1 MRDEILFIAPR
12 PAADGRNA
20 FEYVVTFKSGRVD
33 YLKCDGDK
41 LLADMATL
49 QAAAGEAFGKR
60 NDG

>member
-1 MRDEILFIAPR
+1 MTPR
-12 PAADGRNA
+12 ASADGRSA